1 MGQTKVIYRADIGGL
16 RADHVGIST
25 AGRVHWRRRVLR
37 NLRISYYEYHRAGHR
52 RPPHQKL
59 ILFVEEQPLRR
70 SRWTMPTR
78 IGAGI
83 AAAIAVALVSFGI
96 AKAGGFPDRAP
107 DVERY
112 ASPDVMWD
120 WNCRH
125 PEDRLNSDAIPQTRP
140 GILAALASCP
150 RHPFAMGHA
159 RFESVRS

>member
-16 RADHVGIST
+16 RADHVGST
-25 AGRVHWRRRVLR
+25 AGRVHWGRRVLR

-52 RPPHQKL
+52 RPPHQML

-112 ASPDVMWD
+112 ASPDV
-120 WNCRH
+120 H
-125 PEDRLNSDAIPQTRP
+125 VGLELPASGGSTAIVMPSQQTRP
-140 GILAALASCP
+140 GILAAFASCP
-150 RHPFAMGHA
+150 RHPFARGHA
-159 RFESVRS
+159 VESVRS